1 MFAAVPRPPERKRE
15 REPLVM
21 PRCSCQ
27 LWEGVRCV
35 LPAGHAG
42 SHFRP
47 ASDEGC
53 ELRWRSTFR

>member
-1 MFAAVPRPPERKRE
+1 
-15 REPLVM
+15 M
-21 PRCSCQ
+21 PMCSCQ